1 MANYLELGAR
11 ILLDRMKSYAG
22 VSITYRRGSNLYHL
36 TAVPARV
43 VTDQATDSGVVM
55 REVSRDFIISVSDLK
70 YLNPPHPQR
79 GDEIVQLGDDESWVF
94 IVTGE
99 ATATSHY
106 EEADSYG
113 KAWRVHTKRDYKRA

>member
-1 MANYLELGAR
+1 MNYLQQGAKV
-11 ILLDRMKSYAG
+11 LLERMQSYAG
-22 VSITYRRGSNLYHL
+22 VNITYRRGSTMYHL

-55 REVSRDFIISVSDLK
+55 REVSRDFIIAIADLK

-79 GDEIVQLGDDESWVF
+79 GDEIVQLGDTEGWVF

-113 KAWRVHTKRDYKRA
+113 KAWRVHTKRDFKRA